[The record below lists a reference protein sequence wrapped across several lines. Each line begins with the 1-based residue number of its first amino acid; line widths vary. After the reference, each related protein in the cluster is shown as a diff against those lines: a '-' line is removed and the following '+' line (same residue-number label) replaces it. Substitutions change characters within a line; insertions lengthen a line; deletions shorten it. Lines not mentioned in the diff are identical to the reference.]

1 MNILWKF
8 IHPNPLGS
16 VVIFKG
22 DREVTYAPGYNWA
35 SFSSTKA
42 WFELGYSVY
51 LLEIARLPHGSLKQ
65 ILQKISPTFVLTGP
79 QPFIRENIDLS
90 HLNIQCIW
98 GIGEL
103 PLWKKGSLINVEA
116 LEFVKKNKDFFTI
129 ICIDKTW
136 CEIFKKYGIKAYYIP
151 IGIPK
156 EFFYPTNYL
165 PKIYPV
171 TWIVGYFTPPQSLL
185 EAELKEIV
193 DRHLEI
199 KKQDYSYPL
208 IANIMD
214 EIFATNEESIAWNKF
229 SKICDDIGERYESM
243 RYFIFH
249 DLVKCNIPITIFGWR
264 PPPLE
269 APNVYYQ
276 GPLPWIWLPF
286 IFGITAININIHR
299 AVYDFGTQEKVLMC
313 ALCKA
318 FCLTDYKEIFKEMF
332 PACYKEI
339 TFKNS
344 KELHQKIFYF
354 LKHDKERAE
363 IIEELYKRVKE
374 NYTYKHYV
382 KKILQIFGEKYYDT
396 LISKP
401 TVNFIQELYSDIT
414 AFINKKVSI
423 ILIHYKDINNILE
436 CLNSIYKN
444 NYDHY
449 QIIIIDNNSK
459 IDPFQK
465 LSSLAR
471 KEKKEFLECNINHF
485 HYPQELF
492 KKELILIRSKENLGF
507 AGGNNLGI
515 KYALNCGADY
525 IWLLNDDTVIEK
537 NALIELVKLAETDK
551 KIGLI
556 ASKLYCYNNPEKVQ
570 YNGEKAIYEGMDDI
584 KGELPKPTNFASGCS
599 LFMRRE
605 FIEKVGFLD
614 EDYFLYFEDNDI
626 SARALKAGWKV
637 YYNPYSK
644 VYHKGGVSIG
654 GWLKSPLSVY
664 YATRNLLLYHY
675 KHNFF
680 DVSRDFDYLKNQIFS
695 QLDGDKIRVYA
706 FVQGIEDFI
715 YGKKGK
721 AEIDFEKIVGIIE
734 ETEKETK
741 EIENILKEF
750 FEKDLKEKFSLIK
763 KALIL
768 NPSQTDLIDKFL
780 NLAQALFFKE
790 SLKRSNDNLLNYCQ
804 EAEKLYSDGQVEEAV
819 KLFKKVLE
827 LDPNFALAHN
837 DLAFIYWQNKDT
849 KKALYHLTKAI
860 TLAPEDRDII
870 WNCGQIM
877 FSLGYIKDAYEVYK
891 NYLQKHP
898 DEVEIRQVIEEL
910 EKIIVNNDFKKI
922 SFTS

>member
-1 MNILWKF
+1 RNVRLRLINFMQTNKPHILVIDPFLPVFDRASGSNRLLQMLKILRNSGFIITFISTEEMSEVNKYKKILEDMNIETFLGQHLLQTDSSQFFKF
-8 IHPNPLGS
+8 RNFKFAIISFYYMAEKFLPIIRKFSPHTKVIVDSVDIHFLREKREAEVYNDPDLLKKAMITKTKEIEVYSQADAIIAITEDDKKVLLEHAKGKITSDKVFVIPNIHNINPTELPFEKRKDLLFVGNFNHLPN
-16 VVIFKG
+16 VDAMKYFCQEIFPKIKEKLKDIKLYIVG
-22 DREVTYAPGYNWA
+22 NNPPQEIKDLENKNIIVTGYVPDLKPYME
-35 SFSSTKA
+35 STKVFIA
-42 WFELGYSVY
+42 PLRYGAGMKGKIGEALSYGLPVVTTSIGTEGMNLKNNTHVIIADDASTFANAVIKLYTDKELWERLRENGIRHIQNNFTPEVIDSKLKEMFEIIEKK
-51 LLEIARLPHGSLKQ
+51 EIARFPLDS
-65 ILQKISPTFVLTGP
+65 KISIIV
-79 QPFIRENIDLS
+79 INY
-90 HLNIQCIW
+90 
-98 GIGEL
+98 
-103 PLWKKGSLINVEA
+103 KKT
-116 LEFVKKNKDFFTI
+116 KDT
-129 ICIDKTW
+129 
-136 CEIFKKYGIKAYYIP
+136 
-151 IGIPK
+151 
-156 EFFYPTNYL
+156 
-165 PKIYPV
+165 
-171 TWIVGYFTPPQSLL
+171 
-185 EAELKEIV
+185 
-193 DRHLEI
+193 
-199 KKQDYSYPL
+199 
-208 IANIMD
+208 
-214 EIFATNEESIAWNKF
+214 
-229 SKICDDIGERYESM
+229 
-243 RYFIFH
+243 
-249 DLVKCNIPITIFGWR
+249 
-264 PPPLE
+264 
-269 APNVYYQ
+269 
-276 GPLPWIWLPF
+276 
-286 IFGITAININIHR
+286 
-299 AVYDFGTQEKVLMC
+299 
-313 ALCKA
+313 
-318 FCLTDYKEIFKEMF
+318 
-332 PACYKEI
+332 
-339 TFKNS
+339 
-344 KELHQKIFYF
+344 
-354 LKHDKERAE
+354 
-363 IIEELYKRVKE
+363 
-374 NYTYKHYV
+374 
-382 KKILQIFGEKYYDT
+382 
-396 LISKP
+396 
-401 TVNFIQELYSDIT
+401 
-414 AFINKKVSI
+414 
-423 ILIHYKDINNILE
+423 LE
-436 CLNSIYKN
+436 CLSSINKN
-444 NYDHY
+444 DYEKY
-449 QIIIIDNNSK
+449 QVIVVNNTIRDGLK
-459 IDPFQK
+459 ELQEF
-465 LSSLAR
+465 AE
-471 KEKKEFLECNINHF
+471 KEKINFIYCEGNHF
-485 HYPQELF
+485 IYPKKSF
-492 KKELILIRSKENLGF
+492 KRELILINNKENLGF
-507 AGGNNLGI
+507 AGGNNIGI

-525 IWLLNDDTVIEK
+525 IWLLNNDTIIDK
-537 NALIELVKLAETDK
+537 DALVELVKLAETDK

-556 ASKLYCYNNPEKVQ
+556 SSKIYCYNNPKKVQ
-570 YNGEKAIYEGMDDI
+570 YDGKKTVYEGMDDI
-584 KGELPKPTNFASGCS
+584 KNDFPKPTNFASGCS
-599 LFMRRE
+599 LFIRRE

-680 DVSRDFDYLKNQIFS
+680 DVSRDFDYLKNQVFS

-721 AEIDFEKIVGIIE
+721 AEIDFEKIVEIIE
-734 ETEKETK
+734 EIEKEKK

-804 EAEKLYSDGQVEEAV
+804 EAEKLYSDGQVEEAI

-898 DEVEIRQVIEEL
+898 DEVEIRQVVEEL